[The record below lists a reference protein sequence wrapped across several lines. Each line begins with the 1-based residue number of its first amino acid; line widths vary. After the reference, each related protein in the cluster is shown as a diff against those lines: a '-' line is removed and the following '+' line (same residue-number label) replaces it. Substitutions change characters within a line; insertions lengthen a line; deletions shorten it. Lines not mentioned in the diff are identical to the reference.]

1 MNNTKQGHTPEP
13 WKINPDGGGLT
24 TAIFAGKLEV
34 CWLSQTN
41 PLDHEANARLIVAAP
56 EMLRVLTCITNMNDA
71 ATMRDYA
78 QEAIHSAEGGS

>member
-1 MNNTKQGHTPEP
+1 MNNTKQGHTPGP
-13 WKINPDGGGLT
+13 WTTNGTSIGTTKGVVAKISGDYFFPEQRD
-24 TAIFAGKLEV
+24 
-34 CWLSQTN
+34 
-41 PLDHEANARLIVAAP
+41 ANARLLAAAP